1 MLLLSPKNYLL
12 NRLIFLFL
20 RSMAETEETPV
31 PKTKKQIFWDV
42 IKTVLKIAFTSL
54 LLYLVLRKMD
64 FNVVKKTLS
73 AANPFYLFLAVITF
87 FVSQIIAS
95 SRLISFFKSIHLKVG
110 FLFNLRLYLLGLFYN
125 LFLPGGIG
133 GDGYKIWLLNKSY
146 KLPAKKVFWAIFFDR
161 LSGLWAIGLIIVAL
175 IIFIPQINIHLSIPL
190 SIFLVGTAAYYF
202 VTHYFFKDYTHHFW
216 EAHAK
221 AVAVQSLQVITVLF
235 ILLALHFK
243 GKFSPYLFTF
253 LVSSLSAVVPLT
265 VGGLGAREYIFIH
278 FAPLFNMDTNLA
290 VVVSLLF
297 YLTSAVVSLLGVYYV
312 FNTRLLNKGLPK
324 ENETET
330 EHTPL
335 AAD

>member
-1 MLLLSPKNYLL
+1 MTK
-12 NRLIFLFL
+12 
-20 RSMAETEETPV
+20 AEETPA
-31 PKTKKQIFWDV
+31 PKNKKQTFWDV
-42 IKTVLKIAFTSL
+42 VKTLLKIAFTSL

-64 FNVVKKTLS
+64 FNIVKKTLS
-73 AANPFYLFLAVITF
+73 ESNPLFLLSGVVTF
-87 FVSQIIAS
+87 FVSQLIAS

-110 FLFNLRLYLLGLFYN
+110 FLFNLRLYFLGLFYN

-161 LSGLWAIGLIIVAL
+161 LSGLWAIGLIIVSL
-175 IIFIPQINIHLSIPL
+175 IIFIPQINIHIGIPL
-190 SIFLVGTAAYYF
+190 SVFVVGTIIYYF
-202 VTHYFFKDYTHHFW
+202 VAHRFFKDYTHFFW

-221 AVAVQSLQVITVLF
+221 AIVVQSLQVITVLF
-235 ILLALHFK
+235 ILLALHFN

-253 LVSSLSAVVPLT
+253 LVSSLSAVVPIT

-297 YLTSAVVSLLGVYYV
+297 YLTSALNSLLGVYYV
-312 FNTRLLNKGLPK
+312 FNTKRLNEGLPK
-324 ENETET
+324 EIAEE
-330 EHTPL
+330 
-335 AAD
+335 

>member
-1 MLLLSPKNYLL
+1 
-12 NRLIFLFL
+12 
-20 RSMAETEETPV
+20 MAETEEIPV
-31 PKTKKQIFWDV
+31 PKTKKQVLWDV
-42 IKTVLKIAFTSL
+42 VKTILKIGFTSL

-64 FNVVKKTLS
+64 FNVVKRTL
-73 AANPFYLFLAVITF
+73 AAAKPIYLLLAVVTF

-95 SRLISFFKSIHLKVG
+95 SRLLSFFKSIHLKLG
-110 FLFNLRLYLLGLFYN
+110 FIFNLRLYLLGLFYN

-146 KLPAKKVFWAIFFDR
+146 KLPAKKVFWAILFDR
-161 LSGLWAIGLIIVAL
+161 LSGLWAIGLIIVSL
-175 IIFIPQINIHLSIPL
+175 IIFIPQINIPLSIPL

-202 VTHYFFKDYTHHFW
+202 VAHYFFKEYTLHFF

-221 AVAVQSLQVITVLF
+221 AVIVQSLQVITVLF
-235 ILLALHFK
+235 ILLALHFN

-253 LVSSLSAVVPLT
+253 LVSSLSAVVPIT

-297 YLTSAVVSLLGVYYV
+297 YLTTAVNSLLGVYYV
-312 FNTRLLNKGLPK
+312 FNTKRLNQGLPK
-324 ENETET
+324 EEEMTVPETIT
-330 EHTPL
+330 NPSIKTTL
-335 AAD
+335 

>member
-1 MLLLSPKNYLL
+1 MTE
-12 NRLIFLFL
+12 
-20 RSMAETEETPV
+20 AEETPA
-31 PKTKKQIFWDV
+31 PKTKKQVFWDV
-42 IKTVLKIAFTSL
+42 VKTLLKIAFTSL

-73 AANPFYLFLAVITF
+73 ESNPLYLVLGVVTF

-95 SRLISFFKSIHLKVG
+95 SRLISFFKSIHLKVS
-110 FLFNLRLYLLGLFYN
+110 FFFNLRLYFLGLFYN

-161 LSGLWAIGLIIVAL
+161 LSGLWAIGLIIVSL
-175 IIFIPQINIHLSIPL
+175 IIFIPQIDIHIGIPL
-190 SIFLVGTAAYYF
+190 SVFVVGTVAYYF
-202 VTHYFFKDYTHHFW
+202 VAHRFFKDYTHFFW

-221 AVAVQSLQVITVLF
+221 AIVVQSLQVITVLF
-235 ILLALHFK
+235 ILLALHFN

-253 LVSSLSAVVPLT
+253 LVSSLSAVVPIT

-278 FAPLFNMDTNLA
+278 FAPMFNMDTNLA

-297 YLTSAVVSLLGVYYV
+297 YLTSAVNSLLGVYYV
-312 FNTRLLNKGLPK
+312 FNTKRLNEGLPK
-324 ENETET
+324 EDEPEPVINPNTST
-330 EHTPL
+330 I
-335 AAD
+335 

>member
-1 MLLLSPKNYLL
+1 M
-12 NRLIFLFL
+12 IE
-20 RSMAETEETPV
+20 AEETPA
-31 PKTKKQIFWDV
+31 PKTKKQVFWDV
-42 IKTVLKIAFTSL
+42 VKTLLKIAFTSL

-64 FNVVKKTLS
+64 FNIVKRTLS
-73 AANPFYLFLAVITF
+73 QSNPLYLALGVVTF

-110 FLFNLRLYLLGLFYN
+110 FFFNLRLYFLGLFYN

-161 LSGLWAIGLIIVAL
+161 LSGLWAIGLIIVSL
-175 IIFIPQINIHLSIPL
+175 IIFIPQINIHIGIPL
-190 SIFLVGTAAYYF
+190 SVFVVGTIIYYF
-202 VTHYFFKDYTHHFW
+202 VAHRFFKDYTHFFW

-221 AVAVQSLQVITVLF
+221 AIVVQSLQVVTVLF
-235 ILLALHFK
+235 ILLALHFN

-253 LVSSLSAVVPLT
+253 LVSSLSAVVPIT

-297 YLTSAVVSLLGVYYV
+297 YLTSAVNSLLGIYYV
-312 FNTRLLNKGLPK
+312 FNTKRLNEGLPK
-324 ENETET
+324 
-330 EHTPL
+330 
-335 AAD
+335 ADEPAPEINPNTSTI

>member
-1 MLLLSPKNYLL
+1 
-12 NRLIFLFL
+12 
-20 RSMAETEETPV
+20 MAETEETPV
-31 PKTKKQIFWDV
+31 TKTKKQVFWDV
-42 IKTVLKIAFTSL
+42 VKTVLKIGFTSL

-73 AANPFYLFLAVITF
+73 QSNPLYLLLAVLTF
-87 FVSQIIAS
+87 FISQIIAS

-110 FLFNLRLYLLGLFYN
+110 FLFNLRLYFLGLFYN

-133 GDGYKIWLLNKSY
+133 GDGYKIWLLNKNY
-146 KLPAKKVFWAIFFDR
+146 KLPAKRVFWALFFDR
-161 LSGLWAIGLIIVAL
+161 LSGLWAIALITVSL

-190 SIFLVGTAAYYF
+190 GVFVVGTAAYYI
-202 VTHYFFKDYTHHFW
+202 VAHRFFKDYTHYFW

-221 AVAVQSLQVITVLF
+221 AIVVQSLQVVTVLF
-235 ILLALHFK
+235 ILLALHFN

-253 LVSSLSAVVPLT
+253 LVSSLSAVVPIT

-297 YLTSAVVSLLGVYYV
+297 YLTSAVISLLGVYYV
-312 FNTRLLNKGLPK
+312 FNTKRLNEGLPK
-324 ENETET
+324 EDEPGQE
-330 EHTPL
+330 
-335 AAD
+335 AAIDPKTSTI